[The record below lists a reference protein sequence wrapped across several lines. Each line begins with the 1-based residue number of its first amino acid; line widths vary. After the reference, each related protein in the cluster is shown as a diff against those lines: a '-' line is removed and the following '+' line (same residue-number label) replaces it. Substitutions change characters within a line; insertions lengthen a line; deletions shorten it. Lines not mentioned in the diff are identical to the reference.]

1 MISILG
7 NRVIHIYIYIHSNF
21 LSFFFNNVII
31 VTFTNKPSSYERIGM
46 IIIIKCS
53 VKKSP
58 VKYQILYVVYFTHS
72 V

>member
-7 NRVIHIYIYIHSNF
+7 NRVIYIYIYSNF
-21 LSFFFNNVII
+21 LFFKNNVII

-58 VKYQILYVVYFTHS
+58 VKYLILYVVYFTHS